1 MFANVDNGYGVF
13 ANFFLDI
20 LRLSYFIIWLFNKKN
35 HTAAAAMLTSHF
47 INCAHEK

>member
-20 LRLSYFIIWLFNKKN
+20 LRLSYFIIYGFLIKK
-35 HTAAAAMLTSHF
+35 SHGGCRHVDF
-47 INCAHEK
+47 ALY